1 MASSTKTMLSR
12 LISKNVN
19 LKLER
24 CDMFINKDYQ
34 FIHATPDFLVSCD
47 CCGLGCGEIECPI
60 SILNGDFGKYL
71 LKKNCCLEKG
81 DVGMKLKR
89 TNNYYYQVQQ
99 QLFTLSDRKFNDFVV
114 CGIDQHGNANIVCDW
129 IYPDPQHCKT
139 VMVKLEF
146 FWRICILPEL
156 LRRWYTR
163 KCHLLTLLLTLLMLP
178 KGSSAII
185 YKFK

>member
-1 MASSTKTMLSR
+1 MWHVYKQGLPIHPCYTRFLSVMWLR
-12 LISKNVN
+12 
-19 LKLER
+19 
-24 CDMFINKDYQ
+24 
-34 FIHATPDFLVSCD
+34 
-47 CCGLGCGEIECPI
+47 GLGCGEIECPI

-139 VMVKLEF
+139 VMVNLEF

-156 LRRWYTR
+156 LGRWYTR